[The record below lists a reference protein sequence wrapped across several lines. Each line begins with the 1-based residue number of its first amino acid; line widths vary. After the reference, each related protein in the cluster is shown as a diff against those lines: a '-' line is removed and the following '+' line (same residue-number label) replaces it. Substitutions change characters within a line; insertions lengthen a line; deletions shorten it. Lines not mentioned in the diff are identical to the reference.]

1 MRRQFYSI
9 LVMLTE
15 ERTLRTTQKV
25 SQHRPQRQQ
34 LFSVLKFCQY
44 FLLIEQSSVNE
55 SLRISA

>member
-9 LVMLTE
+9 FVMLTE

-25 SQHRPQRQQ
+25 SQHRRQRQQ

-44 FLLIEQSSVNE
+44 FLHIEQSSVNE